1 MTDPQHERFRAFVNA
16 LHLTRDE
23 WAEATDILTRGDC
36 VGASI
41 SQMRDAIV
49 ERFGHRQNRFLVI
62 DGQIAG
68 ELQ

>member
-1 MTDPQHERFRAFVNA
+1 MTDTQHERLAAFVNA

-23 WAEATDILTRGDC
+23 WAGATDILTRVDC
-36 VGASI
+36 VAASI
-41 SQMRDAIV
+41 SQMQDAVV

-68 ELQ
+68 DLQ

>member
-1 MTDPQHERFRAFVNA
+1 MTNPQDERFAAFVNA

-36 VGASI
+36 TVASI

-68 ELQ
+68 GLQ